1 MARTVQEINTYI
13 VAQLVNEFASVGITI
28 NPTLWSKTNVI
39 RLLCYVVAIAQN
51 LFEQLMDLQIS
62 KMEVIQQN
70 SAAASASWL
79 QDKVFKFQYSATNP
93 QYLTVISGA
102 LQYAIVNPAYRIVTA
117 CAISST
123 VTNTV
128 NIKVATGTPLGVLGG
143 SELLALQNYISM
155 LGVAGVTYVTT
166 TDVGDKLYIKADI
179 YYQGVYSSVI
189 QTNVETAINDYLNTL
204 SIERFGGDII
214 MADLQALVRGVEGVN
229 DVYFDRVAVR
239 YDSQALFGGIDLV
252 LNGDWINRKYTMG
265 AGYLVEETTAS
276 NTFSD
281 TLNYIAE

>member
-13 VAQLVNEFASVGITI
+13 VAQLVNEFANVGITI

-166 TDVGDKLYIKADI
+166 TSVGDKLYIKADI

>member
-128 NIKVATGTPLGVLGG
+128 NIKVAKGAPLGMLGG